1 MKKKPI
7 QKKQIIAEKLV
18 LMMDNLVL
26 GTMGEKNISYTPY
39 ILTLFLSSI
48 FGSLIS
54 LLGLRSITADINTTM
69 TWSVITFFMIQIAG
83 VKSKGVK
90 HYKGLMEPMP
100 FMLPLNIVGEL
111 STPVSM
117 GFRHFGNIMAGMVI
131 TTLVYSGLSSLTT
144 IIFSTSIPFL
154 QVGIPAFL
162 SLYFDLF
169 SGLMQAFIFC
179 MLTMVF
185 VSKASD

>member
-1 MKKKPI
+1 MKKKPVE
-7 QKKQIIAEKLV
+7 KKQIIAEKLV
-18 LMMDNLVL
+18 LMMDNLVS
-26 GTMGEKNISYTPY
+26 GTMGVKNISYTPY

-54 LLGLRSITADINTTM
+54 LIGLRSITADINTTM

-83 VKSKGVK
+83 VKSKGIK
-90 HYKGLMEPMP
+90 HYKGLMEPMA